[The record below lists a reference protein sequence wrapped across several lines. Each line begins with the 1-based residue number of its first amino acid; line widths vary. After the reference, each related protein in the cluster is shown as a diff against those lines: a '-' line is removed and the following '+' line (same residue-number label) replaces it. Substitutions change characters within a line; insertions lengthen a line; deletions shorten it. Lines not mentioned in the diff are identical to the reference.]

1 MVQKG
6 QLLPAEYIH
15 VDYLES
21 SGTQYIDFYPDSYAP
36 EITNNL
42 CVFLDFVLVST
53 QSGSESGF
61 FGGKPRTGSSTN
73 APTLFANNT
82 NYTLNSWC
90 DSGSTFYG
98 MKITIGERY
107 EAINYWYVQSGR
119 KMILDGNEK
128 TGSQNNINMT
138 RENSRQYT
146 IFKDGPRPV
155 SSGSTSLSYMR
166 IYSAAISID
175 GQTVR
180 NAIPCIRKS
189 DSKPGMYDTVSRT
202 FYTNAG
208 TGEFI
213 VPN

>member
-1 MVQKG
+1 MQKR
-6 QLLPAEYIH
+6 QLLPVEYRH

-42 CVFLDFVLVST
+42 CVFIDFVLVST

-61 FGGKPRTGSSTN
+61 FGGKPRTGTSTN
-73 APTLFANNT
+73 APTLFVNNT
-82 NYTLNSWC
+82 SCGLNSWC

-98 MKITIGERY
+98 TRITIGERY
-107 EAINYWYVQSGR
+107 KVTNYWYVQSGR
-119 KMILDGNEK
+119 KMILDGDEK
-128 TGSQNNINMT
+128 TGKQLNVNMS
-138 RENSRQYT
+138 RAVSRQYT

-155 SSGSTSLSYMR
+155 SDGSTSLSYMR

-180 NAIPCIRKS
+180 NVIPCVRKS
-189 DSKPGMYDTVSRT
+189 DSKPGMYDTVSKT

-213 VPN
+213 VPA